1 MLICSREALLMVH
14 YPFIFSILHKWDLN
28 AANWTFDTLTP
39 RPNLHTAVSSENQGC
54 LNVYFIDF
62 CFLTQYPSMHF
73 LKNLPKTEDL
83 FLFLPSVRVMCC
95 MLNNSNLK
103 YEWFIHNCGKS
114 GLSFSPVLLRH
125 HQKRKKKPEL
135 KEQWKDC
142 GATDRAKAAA
152 DQE

>member
-1 MLICSREALLMVH
+1 
-14 YPFIFSILHKWDLN
+14 
-28 AANWTFDTLTP
+28 
-39 RPNLHTAVSSENQGC
+39 
-54 LNVYFIDF
+54 
-62 CFLTQYPSMHF
+62 
-73 LKNLPKTEDL
+73 
-83 FLFLPSVRVMCC
+83 MCC

-125 HQKRKKKPEL
+125 LQKRKKKPAL

-142 GATDRAKAAA
+142 EATDRAKAAE